1 MKNGPAPEDILLF
14 IEQRHRQKLGPVAA
28 ADVFG
33 ALDLDG
39 AAAAEFMA
47 DYAREFSVDLAG
59 YEPAFH
65 HRDALRAGRFGWPIA
80 VPHLFGVRLPLPVS
94 TLAQAAQSGRWPVR
108 YPILQPVQGHDW
120 LNWLL
125 VLVALPV
132 LVAFGFALLRA
143 I

>member
-1 MKNGPAPEDILLF
+1 MKNGPAAADILLF
-14 IEQRHRQKLGPVAA
+14 IEQRHSKVLGPVAA
-28 ADVFG
+28 ADVFA

-47 DYAREFSVDLAG
+47 DYAREFSVDLTG

-65 HRDALRAGRFGWPIA
+65 HRDALRAGRFGWPIP

-94 TLAQAAQSGRWPVR
+94 TLTQAAQTGRWPLR
-108 YPILQPVQGHDW
+108 YPILQPVQGRDW

-125 VLVALPV
+125 VLVALPL
-132 LVAFGFALLRA
+132 LVGLGLALLRA
-143 I
+143 V